1 MGDQCKVEQTEQLLV
16 PVTQC
21 ISGSAFCRRTLHA
34 QVIQLATQ
42 GTHAVTD
49 FTHRVATGKNAKE
62 HHDQLI
68 PGKKRLVIFITAE
81 PYYQRSEEH
90 TSELQSRPHLVCRL
104 LLEKKK

>member
-81 PYYQRSEEH
+81 PYYQLI
-90 TSELQSRPHLVCRL
+90 ELFPRENIHYLS
-104 LLEKKK
+104 

>member
-42 GTHAVTD
+42 GTHAVTL
-49 FTHRVATGKNAKE
+49 H
-62 HHDQLI
+62 
-68 PGKKRLVIFITAE
+68 P
-81 PYYQRSEEH
+81 S
-90 TSELQSRPHLVCRL
+90 SRN
-104 LLEKKK
+104 EKKCQRASRSIDPRKKTPCNIYHCRALLPAHRTFPSGEYSLFVLRSAVRQIYFR